1 MVVLGASPTMPTKT
15 LLKVL
20 GLTWQWLA
28 SSAIGSGLGKCCSNR
43 LADFLK
49 ISAAVANVEE
59 RTRSRSMEVKPHKEA
74 LMDHLY
80 SRST

>member
-1 MVVLGASPTMPTKT
+1 MPTKT

-28 SSAIGSGLGKCCSNR
+28 SSAIASGRGKCCSNR

-59 RTRSRSMEVKPHKEA
+59 RTRSGSMEFKPHNEA
-74 LMDHLY
+74 LMGRFY
-80 SRST
+80 SRSA